1 MPSGKRETERKGNA
15 PAGQIAMDAPIIRF
29 ANVDDSIR
37 IADVYR
43 QTSNRETRIGQKL
56 MTWRLK
62 IAVRKKEAQLVPRK
76 DAASV
81 AVANDSKS
89 VVEALS
95 CHESNEW
102 LEAIKRESEA
112 LHAMDCVS
120 VETHEHTCDSLTLTA
135 AEIRRLKIL
144 HMLCFQIWKCRHQL
158 GIKEAKTLYTVQ
170 YGGRVRGIVGS
181 IVDESE
187 LKLARNPVFHARMED
202 IDIRYHFIRE
212 AAERK
217 YVELRYLPTE
227 QMVADILTKGLF
239 KPNHEKR
246 FLVMVE
252 DRRNAILLCVNR
264 SLQSILPKK
273 KKLRKESVLGSS
285 ESENMASGE
294 TLAERYKREDK
305 EISKAFWEVLD
316 INSRGTI
323 LLRFKYYVWR
333 MLDIPAT
340 WMKENVVDPLQK
352 DRKMP
357 YYHQRFNRVRTIDEC
372 AVDDRVCYEE
382 AQMQYHLD
390 KMVDGYILDILR
402 NRMQRCREYYMNN
415 AEYKCAKCIDD
426 FEQAELNFYIKYGD
440 MGYYGDVLTAYTKQK
455 HRMIWE
461 RRHPEIMAARAE
473 AREEHKRQMELGNYD
488 PSFWKR
494 KDPRLYKD
502 YLISIFTPYNYSSF
516 LRFKRDEP
524 SQDPK
529 FYKEREEARQKG
541 EYKEPANPNLI
552 WP

>member
-1 MPSGKRETERKGNA
+1 MSSTLMRLDFKQLPQKSLTMPGEACKGGSFSKERLTILLAANAAGEKLVPLVIGKTAYPRAFRDARVDVSKLPVTWKYSKSTWMSAEIFVEWLKAVNATMRQQHRKILLLLDNA
-15 PAGQIAMDAPIIRF
+15 PSHLNVELSNVKLEFLPAKSTSCLQPMDLGVLRQF
-29 ANVDDSIR
+29 KCKYRSHLLQSLLANAETYEHAYKFFSR
-37 IADVYR
+37 ITVLD
-43 QTSNRETRIGQKL
+43 
-56 MTWRLK
+56 
-62 IAVRKKEAQLVPRK
+62 AVCWISQ
-76 DAASV
+76 SW
-81 AVANDSKS
+81 
-89 VVEALS
+89 
-95 CHESNEW
+95 NEV
-102 LEAIKRESEA
+102 ESE
-112 LHAMDCVS
+112 
-120 VETHEHTCDSLTLTA
+120 
-135 AEIRRLKIL
+135 
-144 HMLCFQIWKCRHQL
+144 
-158 GIKEAKTLYTVQ
+158 
-170 YGGRVRGIVGS
+170 
-181 IVDESE
+181 
-187 LKLARNPVFHARMED
+187 
-202 IDIRYHFIRE
+202 
-212 AAERK
+212 K
-217 YVELRYLPTE
+217 Y
-227 QMVADILTKGLF
+227 F
-239 KPNHEKR
+239 K
-246 FLVMVE
+246 
-252 DRRNAILLCVNR
+252 
-264 SLQSILPKK
+264 
-273 KKLRKESVLGSS
+273 
-285 ESENMASGE
+285 NMASGE

-340 WMKENVVDPLQK
+340 WMKENIVDPLQK

-357 YYHQRFNRVRTIDEC
+357 YYHRRFNRVRTIDEC

-473 AREEHKRQMELGNYD
+473 AHEEHKRQMELGNYD

-502 YLISIFTPYNYSSF
+502 YVISIFTPYNYSSF

-529 FYKEREEARQKG
+529 FYTEREEARQKG

>member
-1 MPSGKRETERKGNA
+1 MKDMDPIHYCLGIEIKQSANGNIEMFQQKYNVDILGKFGMKKSKPVGTPIDTIHQLSFKTCPKTAAEKSEMKNIPRMRVAASLLSQFNENYGKEQWAAAKRVLRCLKKTTCYGLRFHGNSRALVSYTCYVFKFGNA
-15 PAGQIAMDAPIIRF
+15 AISWESRKQRSFTLSSTEAEYVALSE
-29 ANVDDSIR
+29 ACKHVS
-37 IADVYR
+37 VH
-43 QTSNRETRIGQKL
+43 
-56 MTWRLK
+56 LK
-62 IAVRKKEAQLVPRK
+62 RMVEKITGI
-76 DAASV
+76 
-81 AVANDSKS
+81 SKS
-89 VVEALS
+89 V
-95 CHESNEW
+95 
-102 LEAIKRESEA
+102 
-112 LHAMDCVS
+112 
-120 VETHEHTCDSLTLTA
+120 
-135 AEIRRLKIL
+135 IL
-144 HMLCFQIWKCRHQL
+144 R
-158 GIKEAKTLYTVQ
+158 
-170 YGGRVRGIVGS
+170 S
-181 IVDESE
+181 VDESA
-187 LKLARNPVFHARMED
+187 LKLARNPVFQARIED

-212 AAERK
+212 AAERI
-217 YVELRYLPTE
+217 YVELGYLPTE

-239 KPNHEKR
+239 KSNHEK
-246 FLVMVE
+246 
-252 DRRNAILLCVNR
+252 CVSEMDFGNLWGES
-264 SLQSILPKK
+264 SLQFNNVGEMLEHICQKYFK
-273 KKLRKESVLGSS
+273 
-285 ESENMASGE
+285 NMASGE

-323 LLRFKYYVWR
+323 LLRFKYYFWR

-372 AVDDRVCYEE
+372 AVDDMVCYEE
-382 AQMQYHLD
+382 AQMQFHLD

-426 FEQAELNFYIKYGD
+426 FEQAELNYYIKYGD

-494 KDPRLYKD
+494 RDPRLYKD